1 MYKGTIIENSLSDKS
16 ILDEVK
22 ITKIYHIDDWTL
34 YDVLITEDQIKNL
47 RKYFNDEP
55 WYAHFWK
62 QDNDNIFV
70 VFKDKLFIINYRD
83 KNTWNEA
90 IMYGKSMGIPEEQL
104 DFLIS

>member
-55 WYAHFWK
+55 WYAHFLK
-62 QDNDNIFV
+62 
-70 VFKDKLFIINYRD
+70 
-83 KNTWNEA
+83 
-90 IMYGKSMGIPEEQL
+90 
-104 DFLIS
+104 